1 VGFSQEKLMLEES
14 EQHTAGDEKL
24 IRTTLTGETAAFG
37 ALVERHWNMAV
48 ALALS
53 RVANVAE
60 AEDIAQESFLKAYTY
75 LHTCKNPGRFVG
87 WLSRIVSQQCS
98 DTLRKKA
105 RRSAALGR
113 SGLGTGELIPAFSSN
128 PGLTGQQI
136 HFIRETIG
144 QLPDKFRNLVI
155 MRFVTGLSTKQ
166 IAEQLGKR
174 PGTVRVWIHRA
185 YNILRRDLAPLL
197 EEVGS

>member
-1 VGFSQEKLMLEES
+1 MLDES
-14 EQHTAGDEKL
+14 EQHTAGDEQL
-24 IRTTLTGETAAFG
+24 IRATLAGETPAFG
-37 ALVERHWNMAV
+37 TLVERHWNMAV

-75 LHTCKNPGRFVG
+75 LHTCKNPSRFVG
-87 WLSRIVSQQCS
+87 WLCRIVSQQCS
-98 DTLRKKA
+98 DALRKRA

-113 SGLGTGELIPAFSSN
+113 SGLSAEGCIPAFSSN

-136 HFIRETIG
+136 NFIRQTIG
-144 QLPDKFRNLVI
+144 QLPDKFRGLVI
-155 MRFVTGLSTKQ
+155 MRFVAGLSTKQ

-174 PGTVRVWIHRA
+174 PGTVRVWLHRA
-185 YNILRRDLAPLL
+185 YNILRKDLAPLL

>member
-1 VGFSQEKLMLEES
+1 MLDTS
-14 EQHTAGDEKL
+14 ERHTVGDEEL
-24 IRTTLTGETAAFG
+24 IRATLGGETEAFG
-37 ALVERHWNMAV
+37 ALVERHWKMAV

-75 LHTCKNPGRFVG
+75 LNTCRNPGRFVG

-98 DTLRKKA
+98 DLLRKSA
-105 RRSAALGR
+105 RRNAALGR
-113 SGLGTGELIPAFSSN
+113 SGLSAEGAMPAFSSN

-144 QLPDKFRNLVI
+144 KLPEKFRKLVI
-155 MRFVTGLSTKQ
+155 MRFVTGLSTGQ